1 MKHRRYK
8 QIADIIAEKI
18 YSGEY
23 KVGQRLPPERDLA
36 ENFSIG
42 RPVLREALIALELS
56 GLVAVR
62 QGAGIY
68 VQPWQNQ
75 PLRVNIFDRG
85 VSPFELIDARCLIEA
100 EIAAEAATIITD
112 RELLGLQHAIQQMKD
127 SFTNLEQYEKHDRE
141 FHILI
146 TKAAR
151 NTALTAVIDSLWAL
165 HTRGALWNQLHR
177 FTPPE
182 KLHGDRL
189 DEHLAIYDALK
200 RRDANGAREAM
211 RVHLKRAKQTLM
223 SAADALKEQGEREAP
238 GITKSGT
245 G

>member
-1 MKHRRYK
+1 MTNRRYK
-8 QIADIIAEKI
+8 QIADDIAKKI

-23 KVGQRLPPERDLA
+23 AVGQRLPPERDLA
-36 ENFSIG
+36 EMFSVG
-42 RPVLREALIALELS
+42 RPVLREALIALELH

-68 VQPWQNQ
+68 VLPWQNQ

-85 VSPFELIDARCLIEA
+85 VSPFELLDARCMIEG
-100 EIAAEAATIITD
+100 EIVAEAARIITD
-112 RELLGLQHAIQQMKD
+112 RELLGLQQEIQRMKD
-127 SFTNLEQYEKHDRE
+127 SFTNMEEYEKHDRE
-141 FHILI
+141 FHMLI
-146 TKAAR
+146 ARAAR

-165 HTRGALWNQLHR
+165 HTRGVLWNQLHR

-200 RRDANGAREAM
+200 RRDPGGARDAM
-211 RVHLKRAKQTLM
+211 RDHLKRAKTTLM
-223 SAADALKEQGEREAP
+223 AAADALKAEGA
-238 GITKSGT
+238 SGT
-245 G
+245 AG

>member
-1 MKHRRYK
+1 MSERRYK
-8 QIADIIAEKI
+8 QVADSIAEKI

-23 KVGQRLPPERDLA
+23 RIGQRLPAERKLA
-36 ENFSIG
+36 ETLHVG
-42 RPVLREALIALELS
+42 RPVLREALIALELY
-56 GLVAVR
+56 GLVEVR
-62 QGAGIY
+62 RGAGIY
-68 VQPWQNQ
+68 IGRWQNQ

-85 VSPFELIDARCLIEA
+85 ISPFDLIDARCIIEC
-100 EIAAEAATIITD
+100 EIAAEAAKIITD
-112 RELLGLQHAIQQMKD
+112 REILGLQQVIQKMKD
-127 SFTNLEQYEKHDRE
+127 SFTDLERYEMDDRE

-177 FTPPE
+177 FIPAE

-200 RRDANGAREAM
+200 RHDPEDARQAM
-211 RVHLKRAKQTLM
+211 KVHLTRAKETLM
-223 SAADALKEQGEREAP
+223 SAAKKLQDEGDAAAAG
-238 GITKSGT
+238 S
-245 G
+245 

>member
-1 MKHRRYK
+1 LSTRRYK

-23 KVGQRLPPERDLA
+23 KIGERLPPERVLA
-36 ENFSIG
+36 EAFSIG
-42 RPVLREALIALELS
+42 RPVLREALIALELY

-85 VSPFELIDARCLIEA
+85 VSPFELIDARCMIES

-112 RELLGLQHAIQQMKD
+112 RELLGLQHAIQHMKD
-127 SFTNLEQYEKHDRE
+127 SFTDLERYEKHDRE

-151 NTALTAVIDSLWAL
+151 NTALTAVIESLWAL
-165 HTRGALWNQLHR
+165 HTRGVLWNQLHR
-177 FTPPE
+177 FTPAQ

-200 RRDANGAREAM
+200 RHDPGGAREAM
-211 RVHLKRAKQTLM
+211 KVHLKRAKATLM
-223 SAADALKEQGEREAP
+223 AAADALKAQNAEA
-238 GITKSGT
+238 SGT
-245 G
+245 DG

>member
-1 MKHRRYK
+1 MGNRRYK
-8 QIADIIAEKI
+8 QIADTIAEKI

-23 KVGQRLPPERDLA
+23 KVGERLPPERDLA
-36 ENFSIG
+36 EAFSIG
-42 RPVLREALIALELS
+42 RPVLREALIALELY
-56 GLVAVR
+56 GLVTIR

-85 VSPFELIDARCLIEA
+85 VSPFELIDARCMIES
-100 EIAAEAATIITD
+100 EIAAEAARIITD
-112 RELLGLQHAIQQMKD
+112 REVLGLQHAIQSMKD
-127 SFTNLEQYEKHDRE
+127 NLTNLEEYERHDRT

-146 TKAAR
+146 ARAAR

-165 HTRGALWNQLHR
+165 HTRGVLWNQLHR
-177 FTPPE
+177 FIPPE

-200 RRDANGAREAM
+200 RRDPDGARTAM
-211 RVHLKRAKQTLM
+211 RDHLRRAKATLM
-223 SAADALKEQGEREAP
+223 AAADALQQAGEEKA
-238 GITKSGT
+238 SGT
-245 G
+245 DA